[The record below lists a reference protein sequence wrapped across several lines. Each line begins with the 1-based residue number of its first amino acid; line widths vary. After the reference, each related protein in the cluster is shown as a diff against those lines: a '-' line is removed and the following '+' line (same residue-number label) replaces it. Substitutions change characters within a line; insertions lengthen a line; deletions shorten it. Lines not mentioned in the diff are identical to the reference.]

1 MNKGNGKHPQGVR
14 WLVRTNSFAGRIW
27 ATHNF
32 YTRAELLN
40 WWFARPLQ
48 PLFPLDITL

>member
-14 WLVRTNSFAGRIW
+14 WLMESGVWRLTYW
-27 ATHNF
+27 ATREF
-32 YTRAELLN
+32 YTRDEVSRWECSAPV
-40 WWFARPLQ
+40 R